1 MNVKVL
7 RMNTGE
13 DVIFTMVEEKED
25 SIVADNILV
34 AVNGGQGQIG
44 FGPWA
49 PLVKNGETIEID
61 RKYIVYIAE
70 PQVEVEE
77 QYSKIFST
85 IETPSKKLI
94 L

>member
-1 MNVKVL
+1 
-7 RMNTGE
+7 MNTGE
-13 DVIFTMVEEKED
+13 DVIFTMVEDKED

-61 RKYIVYIAE
+61 RKYIVYIAD